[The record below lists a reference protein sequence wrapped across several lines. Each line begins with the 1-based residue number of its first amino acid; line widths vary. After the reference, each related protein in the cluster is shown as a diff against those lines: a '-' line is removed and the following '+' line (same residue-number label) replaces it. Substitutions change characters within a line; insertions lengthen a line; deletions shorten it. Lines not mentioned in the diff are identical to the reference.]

1 MILAGVANAKANAE
15 EVLVARG
22 EVVRITRNVLFSK
35 GSVTQGGVEIASA
48 VGNFVRLSDE
58 MLAAAEAHIL
68 KQLAAIEGSK

>member
-1 MILAGVANAKANAE
+1 M
-15 EVLVARG
+15 LVARG

-35 GSVTQGGVEIASA
+35 GSVTQGGVVIASA

-68 KQLAAIEGSK
+68 KQLAAIEVAE